1 MIKPAGANTAK
12 AINASTFSQY
22 HMNLSP
28 LTAKQPNAGV
38 GDQREAAGKQYDEK
52 NEHRN
57 QWVTHSPP
65 PNGDD

>member
-1 MIKPAGANTAK
+1 
-12 AINASTFSQY
+12 
-22 HMNLSP
+22 MNLSP